1 MVGVEDSDVTS
12 MLKTK
17 KKKKYTQN
25 SSKLNPLQATVI

>member
-17 KKKKYTQN
+17 KKRNTHKN
-25 SSKLNPLQATVI
+25 SSKLNPLQATEI